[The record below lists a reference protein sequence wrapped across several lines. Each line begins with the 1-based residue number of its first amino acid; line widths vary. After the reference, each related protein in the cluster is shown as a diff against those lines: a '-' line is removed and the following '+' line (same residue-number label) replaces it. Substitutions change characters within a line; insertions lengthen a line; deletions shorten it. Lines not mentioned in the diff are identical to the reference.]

1 MDVTRIMPAAARER
15 AQAGKALLV
24 CAYESEE
31 LFNRNRLDGGISL
44 QEFTSRLPSLG
55 KEAEVIFYCA

>member
-1 MDVTRIMPAAARER
+1 MDVTRISPATAREKV
-15 AQAGKALLV
+15 QAGKALLV

-31 LFNRNRLDGGISL
+31 LFKHNRLEGGIPL
-44 QEFTSRLPSLG
+44 QELTSRLSSLG